1 MDTNTYY
8 LELMFILLNIFM
20 PCKLMKKDIKIENL
34 FLRRKHKNN
43 LKKNLVVNL
52 LESIQVSSMMT
63 IMKLV
68 KHKYLSVNL
77 KTNS

>member
-34 FLRRKHKNN
+34 LLRRKHKNN
-43 LKKNLVVNL
+43 LKRNLVVNL
-52 LESIQVSSMMT
+52 LELIQVSSMMT

>member
-8 LELMFILLNIFM
+8 LELMFVLLNIFQ

-34 FLRRKHKNN
+34 FSRRKDKKN

-52 LESIQVSSMMT
+52 LELIQVSIMMT

-77 KTNS
+77 KTNR